1 MFEVRKNLDLRKML
15 VTPKIFLKSINAFNK
30 KIGTVFPR
38 IVVAPTIL
46 FLRLWVRQLF
56 KGDNYSRKENIC
68 GNTVP
73 IYFFFYFR

>member
-15 VTPKIFLKSINAFNK
+15 VTPKIFLKSINVFDK

-56 KGDNYSRKENIC
+56 KRDNYSKEETINLFLFGWC
-68 GNTVP
+68 TLS
-73 IYFFFYFR
+73 